1 MKRVVYKIMDEEDQ
15 KKVSLPEAIML
26 FLYIGGL
33 DLVGLL
39 LIFFAL
45 DDFGIIDILSFPVTQ
60 FYFRMKG
67 IKATA
72 DLVGNLVELI
82 PYVGALP
89 IRTITLASTIYI
101 ANHPKLVSKVSSVA
115 PRGSIAGKI

>member
-1 MKRVVYKIMDEEDQ
+1 MDEEDQ

-26 FLYIGGL
+26 ILYIGGL

-39 LIFFAL
+39 LIFIGL

-60 FYFRMKG
+60 FYFRIKG
-67 IKATA
+67 IKATT
-72 DLVGNLVELI
+72 DLVGNLIELI

-89 IRTITLASTIYI
+89 IRTITLLITIYA
-101 ANHPKLVSKVSSVA
+101 ANHPEKIGA
-115 PRGSIAGKI
+115 MGSLMSAAKTK

>member
-1 MKRVVYKIMDEEDQ
+1 MDEEDQ

-26 FLYIGGL
+26 ILYIGGL

-39 LIFFAL
+39 LIFIGL

-60 FYFRMKG
+60 FYFRIKG
-67 IKATA
+67 IKATT
-72 DLVGNLVELI
+72 DLVGNLIELI

-89 IRTITLASTIYI
+89 IRTITLISTIYI
-101 ANHPKLVSKVSSVA
+101 ANHPKLEKLISKASLVSAKGGV
-115 PRGSIAGKI
+115 AGKI